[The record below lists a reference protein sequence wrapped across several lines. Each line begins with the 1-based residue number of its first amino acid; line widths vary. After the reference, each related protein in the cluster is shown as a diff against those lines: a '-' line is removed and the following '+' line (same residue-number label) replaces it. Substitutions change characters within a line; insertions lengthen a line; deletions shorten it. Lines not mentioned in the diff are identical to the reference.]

1 MSHKVSVK
9 EAALLTGKSRETIN
23 TATKDGVLSFTLNER
38 NHKVIDIA
46 ELERVY
52 PLVKTMSDLEP
63 SGVVRPDSD
72 LTEGRPSDLREQ
84 VAVLHERLQSAAKE
98 REFLQSERD
107 TLKTERERERRQFE
121 EQIEI
126 LRTSLEKAQDQHGK
140 AMLMLTHFSEET
152 RGPEQQQEMTALKE
166 TVLQL
171 KQQNKRIYRE
181 LQEQKGRQEQQGRS
195 LWKRL
200 FG

>member
-23 TATKDGVLSFTLNER
+23 TATKDGILSFTLNER

-52 PLVKTMSDLEP
+52 PLVKTMADLEP
-63 SGVVRPDSD
+63 SGVVRPDTD
-72 LTEGRPSDLREQ
+72 LTEERPSDLREQ
-84 VAVLHERLQSAAKE
+84 VAVLHERLQSAAREKEFMQAE
-98 REFLQSERD
+98 REI
-107 TLKTERERERRQFE
+107 LKSERERERHQLE
-121 EQIEI
+121 DQIEM

-140 AMLMLTHFSEET
+140 AMLMLTHHTEEG
-152 RGPEQQQEMTALKE
+152 REPILKIAALEE

-181 LQEQKGRQEQQGRS
+181 LQEQKGRG

>member
-1 MSHKVSVK
+1 MSHKVSVR

-52 PLVKTMSDLEP
+52 PLVKTMADLEL
-63 SGVVRPDSD
+63 SENVSPDVD
-72 LTEGRPSDLREQ
+72 LTGEGPSDLREQ
-84 VAVLHERLQSAAKE
+84 VAVLHERLQSAAREK
-98 REFLQSERD
+98 EFLQAERE
-107 TLKTERERERRQFE
+107 TLKGERERERRQFE

-126 LRTSLEKAQDQHGK
+126 LRTSLEKTQDQHGK
-140 AMLMLTHFSEET
+140 AMLLLTHQSEE
-152 RGPEQQQEMTALKE
+152 GGGLKKVAALEE
-166 TVLQL
+166 TVTQL
-171 KQQNKRIYRE
+171 KQQNKRIYRALKE
-181 LQEQKGRQEQQGRS
+181 HQARAESGGF
-195 LWKRL
+195 WKRL